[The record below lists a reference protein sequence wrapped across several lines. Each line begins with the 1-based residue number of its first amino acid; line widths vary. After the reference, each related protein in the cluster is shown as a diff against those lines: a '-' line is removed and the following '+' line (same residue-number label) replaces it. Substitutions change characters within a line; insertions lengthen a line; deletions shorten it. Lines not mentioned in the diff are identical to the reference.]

1 MTIKYSIQPSTLIPD
16 GQTVPYGRYQVHL
29 QDEETI
35 ITVDSTYA
43 TIADVLKIGASVILM
58 GSDNQPIGTLM
69 PTLKGGFSLAESP
82 IPTADNV
89 SIGFRPSTALYEVVR
104 QAVSFERVDTVM
116 RNPIITLVSD
126 WYQNERVDGTIS
138 VNGGHSNYV
147 EIKGSHFKMGETL
160 TVTLTEIG
168 GAATTV
174 QLANQYGLIKWTDH
188 LIAFNTKVA
197 LVTPTATGTLTV
209 DIEGKTVSVVV
220 TITDRT

>member
-16 GQTVPYGRYQVHL
+16 GQTAPHGRYQVHL

-35 ITVDSTYA
+35 ITVDSTHA
-43 TIADVLKIGASVILM
+43 TIADLLKISASVVLV

-69 PTLKGGFSLAESP
+69 PTLKGGFPLAESP
-82 IPTADNV
+82 TPTADNV
-89 SIGFRPSTALYEVVR
+89 SVGFRPSSTLYEATR
-104 QAVSFERVDTVM
+104 QSVSFERVDSVM
-116 RNPIITLVSD
+116 RNPVITLVSD
-126 WYQNERVDGTIS
+126 WYQNERVDGIIS

-147 EIKGSHFKMGETL
+147 EIKGNHFKVGETL

-168 GAATTV
+168 GSATAV
-174 QLANQYGLIKWTDH
+174 QLANQYGLIKWTDR

-197 LVTPTATGTLTV
+197 LITPTATGTLTV
-209 DIEGKTVSVVV
+209 DIDGKIASVVV

>member
-16 GQTVPYGRYQVHL
+16 GQTAPHGRYQVHL

-35 ITVDSTYA
+35 ITVDSTHA
-43 TIADVLKIGASVILM
+43 TIADLLKISASVVLV

-69 PTLKGGFSLAESP
+69 PTLKGGFPLAESP
-82 IPTADNV
+82 TPTAENV
-89 SIGFRPSTALYEVVR
+89 SVGFRPSSTLYEATR
-104 QAVSFERVDTVM
+104 QSVSFERVDTVM
-116 RNPIITLVSD
+116 RNPVITLVSD

-138 VNGGHSNYV
+138 VNGGHSSYI
-147 EIKGSHFKMGETL
+147 EIKGSHFRVGETL

-168 GAATTV
+168 GATTAV

-188 LIAFNTKVA
+188 LIAFSTKVA
-197 LVTPTATGTLTV
+197 LVTPTATGTLSV
-209 DIEGKTVSVVV
+209 EIDGKTVSVVV